1 MLPQKHFDALEKEAM
16 DMLNSS
22 TDSSDT
28 KVKKVVD
35 IKENAIDKTSKTL
48 SDDDAYDDDYE
59 YTNDDGDSD
68 TDEVISI
75 TPKPVSAI
83 KCKHTIYHKYLD

>member
-1 MLPQKHFDALEKEAM
+1 MLPLEKEAM
-16 DMLNSS
+16 DMLKSS

-48 SDDDAYDDDYE
+48 SDDDEYEDDYE
-59 YTNDDGDSD
+59 YTNDDGDSEN
-68 TDEVISI
+68 DEVISI
-75 TPKPVSAI
+75 TPKSVPAT
-83 KCKHTIYHKYLD
+83 KCKLTSQKYLKTFC